1 MRLVAQRGRVLLVL
15 QTQATVVVVLQPMA
29 QPALLV
35 DRAL

>member
-15 QTQATVVVVLQPMA
+15 QTLATVVVVLQLMA